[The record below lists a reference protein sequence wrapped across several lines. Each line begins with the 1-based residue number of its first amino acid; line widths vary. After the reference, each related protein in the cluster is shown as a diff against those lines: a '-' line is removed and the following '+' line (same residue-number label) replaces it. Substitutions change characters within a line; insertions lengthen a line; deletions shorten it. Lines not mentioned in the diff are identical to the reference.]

1 MRLGLGLGLLKKQ
14 KKPQYYL
21 EFDGVDDKADIT
33 EIDLG
38 MKNLIS
44 LWVYSEVQ
52 DGTILG
58 DINNTSYWTVWY
70 RQSSSDTLY
79 YRVAGDYVSR
89 AFMQLTGG
97 WHHLVLARNDTSVE
111 YWLDNTLIGTLTGSG
126 AFLTTGTKIDT
137 IGNKPDASWPFKG
150 KLDEISLFKYS
161 TYPSNISDIV
171 SHLYGG
177 GTPLKAGNPKSLSN
191 LEAYW
196 KFNEGKGIMAKDSA
210 DSHDATLTNG
220 VLWGKW

>member
-1 MRLGLGLGLLKKQ
+1 MRRRRRGNSN
-14 KKPQYYL
+14 PQYYL
-21 EFDGVDDKADIT
+21 EFDGVDDKANIT

-38 MKNLIS
+38 LKNLIS
-44 LWVYSEVQ
+44 LWIYSEAQ

-58 DINNTSYWTVWY
+58 EINNNSTYTVHY
-70 RQSSSDTLY
+70 RQSTDVIY
-79 YRVAGDYVSR
+79 YRVVGDVIYEGNI
-89 AFMQLTGG
+89 QLTGG
-97 WHHLVLARNDTSVE
+97 WHHLVIARNVDTVE
-111 YWLDNTLIGTLTGSG
+111 FWFDNTFIGTSTGSDD
-126 AFLTTGTKIDT
+126 FLTTGTKIDT
-137 IGNKPDASWPFKG
+137 IGNKPDASFPFKG
-150 KLDEISLFKYS
+150 KLDEISFFKYS

-177 GTPLKAGNPKSLSN
+177 GTPLKAGNPKSLSD

-196 KFNEGKGIMAKDSA
+196 KFNEGKGIIAKDSA